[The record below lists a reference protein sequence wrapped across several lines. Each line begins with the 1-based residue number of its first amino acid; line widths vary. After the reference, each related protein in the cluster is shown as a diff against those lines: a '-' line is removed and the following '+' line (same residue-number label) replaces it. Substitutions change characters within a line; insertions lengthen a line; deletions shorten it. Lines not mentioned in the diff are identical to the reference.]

1 MAGREGRRLNVWF
14 INHYATSPYSAGGNR
29 PFSLCKELA
38 ARGHQVVLICCTF
51 NHQTRLDEFPDKTW
65 TYGTQ
70 DIDGV
75 RFVWVDGPAYEVN
88 DLHRVEN
95 MITFTRRVLRL
106 ADTGGRLLPP
116 DVVLGSSPHLLTPWA
131 AARVADA
138 YGVPYV
144 LEVRDIWPASI
155 VDIHGMHRANPVVLG
170 LAQLERS
177 VSTRASQIVS
187 VLPGGVDHL
196 VELGVDP
203 DRVTWI
209 PNGVDF
215 TLMPPPTDAPG
226 REPLTLM
233 YAGAH
238 GLANGLGV
246 LIAAAAL
253 LEAGDARGRIR
264 WVFIGN
270 GPEKH
275 ALIAQAERLALTN
288 VVFEETI
295 PKSAIYTRL
304 ADADAF
310 VANVRDEAL
319 YRFGVSLNKFF
330 DYMAV
335 ARPTIVGMDSPWNPF
350 ASNGAGITVRPDDAQ
365 AFADGVLELLAMS
378 PTERAEMGARG
389 RAFVQEGHDF
399 HVLGGKLEQV
409 LQRATEQ

>member
-1 MAGREGRRLNVWF
+1 MNVWF

-51 NHQTRLDEFPDKTW
+51 NHQTRRDEFPDKTW

-75 RFVWVDGPAYEVN
+75 RFVWIDGPAYEVN

-106 ADTGGRLLPP
+106 ADTDGRLLPP
-116 DVVLGSSPHLLTPWA
+116 DVVLGSTPHLLTPWA

-275 ALIAQAERLALTN
+275 ALIAQAERLELTN

-350 ASNGAGITVRPDDAQ
+350 ASNGAGITVRPDDPQ

>member
-1 MAGREGRRLNVWF
+1 M
-14 INHYATSPYSAGGNR
+14 
-29 PFSLCKELA
+29 
-38 ARGHQVVLICCTF
+38 
-51 NHQTRLDEFPDKTW
+51 
-65 TYGTQ
+65 
-70 DIDGV
+70 
-75 RFVWVDGPAYEVN
+75 
-88 DLHRVEN
+88 
-95 MITFTRRVLRL
+95 
-106 ADTGGRLLPP
+106 
-116 DVVLGSSPHLLTPWA
+116 
-131 AARVADA
+131 ADA

-238 GLANGLGV
+238 GLANGLGI

-253 LEAGDARGRIR
+253 LEAGDARGRVR

-275 ALIAQAERLALTN
+275 ALIAQAKRLELTN

-310 VANVRDEAL
+310 IANVRDEAL

-350 ASNGAGITVRPDDAQ
+350 ASNGAGITVRPDDPQ

>member
-1 MAGREGRRLNVWF
+1 MNVWF
-14 INHYATSPYSAGGNR
+14 VNHYSTSPYSAGGNR
-29 PFSLCKELA
+29 PFSLCKDLA
-38 ARGHQVVLICCTF
+38 ARGHQVVLVCCTF
-51 NHQTRLDEFPDKTW
+51 NHQTRRDEFPDKTW
-65 TYGTQ
+65 TYATQ

-75 RFVWVDGPAYEVN
+75 RFVWIDGPAYEVN
-88 DLHRVEN
+88 DIHRVMN
-95 MITFTRRVLRL
+95 MVTFTRRVLRL
-106 ADTGGRLLPP
+106 ADAGERLARP

-155 VDIHGMHRANPVVLG
+155 VDIHGMHRANPLVVG

-238 GLANGLGV
+238 GLANGLAV
-246 LIAAAAL
+246 LVAAAAL
-253 LEAGDARGRIR
+253 LEAGDARGRVR

-270 GPEKH
+270 GPEKR
-275 ALIAQAERLALTN
+275 ALIAQVERLGLTN
-288 VVFEETI
+288 VMFEETI
-295 PKSAIYTRL
+295 PKSAIYARL

-335 ARPTIVGMDSPWNPF
+335 ARPTIVGMESPWNPF
-350 ASNGAGITVRPDDAQ
+350 ASNGAGITVRPDDPE
-365 AFADGVLELLAMS
+365 AFAGGVLELLGMS
-378 PTERAEMGARG
+378 PAERAEMGARG

-409 LQRATEQ
+409 LQRATEV